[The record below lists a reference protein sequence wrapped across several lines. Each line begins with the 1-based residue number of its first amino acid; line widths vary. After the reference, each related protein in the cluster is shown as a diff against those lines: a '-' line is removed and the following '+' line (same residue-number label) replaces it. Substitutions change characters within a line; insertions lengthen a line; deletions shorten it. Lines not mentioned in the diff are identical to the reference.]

1 MRPKG
6 TAQTAMSATVPARP
20 PRAIQRLLP
29 SQTATKTPMM
39 MQNA

>member
-1 MRPKG
+1 
-6 TAQTAMSATVPARP
+6 MSATVPARP
-20 PRAIQRLLP
+20 PRATQRLPP